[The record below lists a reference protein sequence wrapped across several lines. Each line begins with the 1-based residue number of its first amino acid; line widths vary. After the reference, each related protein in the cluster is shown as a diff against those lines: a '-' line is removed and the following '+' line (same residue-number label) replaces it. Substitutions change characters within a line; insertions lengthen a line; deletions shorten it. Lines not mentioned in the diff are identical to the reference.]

1 MKKFLRFLLKKLPR
15 PWLIRFSGFF
25 TKLIAPFYRGQNVSC
40 PVCGKSYKTFLPY
53 GYGKGIH
60 DNRLCPGC
68 LTLERH
74 RLLWLFLQKKTNLFT
89 AKLKFLHIAP
99 EQPFYKRFKKME
111 NLEYITADLESPI
124 ADVKMDIQKMPF
136 DDASFDVVICNHV
149 LEHVDDDHQA
159 MREVYRVLKKGGWA
173 ILQVPIDYNREHTY
187 EDPNITS
194 PEEREKHFGQY
205 DHRRVHGKDY
215 GKRLAEAGFEV
226 VEDHFV
232 KTFSQEEINRY
243 RLDKNEIIYFNIKKL

>member
-25 TKLIAPFYRGQNVSC
+25 TKLIAPFYRGHNVSC

-53 GYGKGIH
+53 GYGKGIR

-74 RLLWLFLQKKTNLFT
+74 RLLWLFLKKKTNLFT
-89 AKLKFLHIAP
+89 GKLKFLHIAP
-99 EQPFYKRFKKME
+99 EQPFYKKFKKMQ

-136 DDASFDVVICNHV
+136 DDNSFDVVICNHV
-149 LEHVDDDHQA
+149 LEHVDDDRQA

-226 VEDHFV
+226 IEDDFV
-232 KTFSQEEINRY
+232 KTFSQEEIDRY
-243 RLDKNEIIYFNIKKL
+243 RLDKNEIIYFNIKK